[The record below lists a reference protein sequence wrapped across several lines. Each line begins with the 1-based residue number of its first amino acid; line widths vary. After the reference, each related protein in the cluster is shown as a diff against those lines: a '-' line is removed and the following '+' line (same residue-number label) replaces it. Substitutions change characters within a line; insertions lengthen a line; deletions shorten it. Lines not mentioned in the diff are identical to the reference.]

1 MSQLYNPSPAQIAM
15 VTGVA
20 RTQRHQLIGGMG
32 TGKTGALL
40 LHANSLQFQ
49 YGSFPGMFVL
59 APSLVCKSWAREIP
73 HWLPHARVCLLL
85 GSTEQK
91 VKALQAGGDIYLMNY
106 EALDWLD
113 KYMAGSWGQ
122 LGKLMVCDESTR
134 VKNVRSHWRQS
145 SLGNWFLK
153 NAGGV
158 KMNALANHVHD
169 FPHWVNATGTIS
181 PNGMQDLW
189 GQYWWID
196 GGRALGNSYST
207 FESRFFYNSAPAR
220 SDYPKLAPFP
230 GAMEE
235 VVKLVAPYTT
245 TVRTE
250 DYYDVGKPFASA
262 REVVLPTAAMREY
275 RKMKNQLTAEI
286 QDGLN
291 TRSITVDSAGAKV
304 KKLLQMASG
313 FVYARDEDDINE
325 ERAASAYVL
334 HDAKVQAVESLLE
347 ESGEAW
353 VLVYY
358 HSACAVALKKK
369 FKDRIAFIDDAN
381 FDDTMRKW
389 DSGQIPLLAFQYSK
403 GAYGLSLQHGGRNI
417 VFFEPT
423 YISDHYEQAIERIGP
438 MRQAQSGYAR
448 TVNVVDMIAADTED
462 ARVFDVAKG
471 KISLQDAI
479 TLMMRDAGLA
489 L

>member
-134 VKNVRSHWRQS
+134 VN
-145 SLGNWFLK
+145 
-153 NAGGV
+153 
-158 KMNALANHVHD
+158 
-169 FPHWVNATGTIS
+169 
-181 PNGMQDLW
+181 
-189 GQYWWID
+189 
-196 GGRALGNSYST
+196 
-207 FESRFFYNSAPAR
+207 NSAPAR

-250 DYYDVGKPFASA
+250 DFYDVGKPFASA

-438 MRQAQSGYAR
+438 MRQAQSGYTR